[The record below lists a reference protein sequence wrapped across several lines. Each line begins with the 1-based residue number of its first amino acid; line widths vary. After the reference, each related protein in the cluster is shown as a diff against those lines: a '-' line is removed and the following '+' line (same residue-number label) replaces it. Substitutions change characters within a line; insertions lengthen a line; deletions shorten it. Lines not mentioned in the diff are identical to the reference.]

1 MIIPLDKLMA
11 LRGNRYIFT
20 RATMIMVDK
29 MGNIKDYPESDE
41 NWKVVPNILKLVL
54 DEKLNFKYEPDPDEE

>member
-1 MIIPLDKLMA
+1 MIIPLDKLMT